1 MPTTPIIESNNP
13 TRRMF
18 AYDEMVMASDGT
30 RFYIKYLDGPG
41 PKQAQTSQQQRQT
54 QSGGTTVVARPST
67 ANQQLMIRNQGSGVG
82 AKTVQTT
89 IPAQLAAQMGNEA
102 KRQKTGASPFLPTQ
116 PQPGRQQ
123 LQCGICRQKFSNV
136 ASLNFHIDKAHKDT
150 DGPIDC
156 PCGKRF
162 ANKKYMKRHQKR
174 RYETERIIC
183 GREKQAGGTATTGFQ
198 LNYKNL

>member
-1 MPTTPIIESNNP
+1 MPTTPIVEANNT

-30 RFYIKYLDGPG
+30 RFYIKYLDGPAPG
-41 PKQAQTSQQQRQT
+41 KQAQATQQQRQT
-54 QSGGTTVVARPST
+54 QGTTVVSRPST
-67 ANQQLMIRNQGSGVG
+67 ANSQLMVRNQGSSSVGVRTTVQ
-82 AKTVQTT
+82 AKTTT
-89 IPAQLAAQMGNEA
+89 IPAQIVQQMGNDA
-102 KRQKTGASPFLPTQ
+102 KRQKVKATTFE
-116 PQPGRQQ
+116 PQQI
-123 LQCGICRQKFSNV
+123 QCGICQQKFNSL
-136 ASLNFHIDKAHKDT
+136 ASLNFHIEKAHKDS

-183 GREKQAGGTATTGFQ
+183 GREKQSAAALNGFR